1 MKFSS
6 KLFKFKNVFF
16 IFLNTYVQK
25 CLLLIKN
32 ESVFQVVFI
41 QILFIVLG
49 FGIVHIV
56 KHLK

>member
-1 MKFSS
+1 MKFGS
-6 KLFKFKNVFF
+6 KLFKFKNVIF
-16 IFLNTYVQK
+16 FLNTYVQK

-32 ESVFQVVFI
+32 ESVFRVLFI